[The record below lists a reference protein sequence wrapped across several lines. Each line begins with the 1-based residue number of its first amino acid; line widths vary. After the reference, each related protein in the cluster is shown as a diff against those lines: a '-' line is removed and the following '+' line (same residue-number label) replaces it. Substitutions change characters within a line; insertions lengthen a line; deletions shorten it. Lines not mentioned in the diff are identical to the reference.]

1 MRMRL
6 CKRLLMLSLYHKP
19 AMSFSIASLFK
30 KAPVADSS
38 CKSGGVC
45 FGSIDTPLLNEQ
57 MLSELATQAQHL
69 QVTRGYT
76 QRLESHFSGTLPAK
90 QIGSGMD
97 YAESRVYQTGDDPRF
112 INWRLT
118 ARSNETLVKTFHTES
133 SPTMCVLLDRRA
145 PMRFGTKNQLKVT
158 QAAKVAGLLSYA
170 AKQHRLAL
178 SGLILDEKNTWFLP
192 NKNEQ
197 SFDSWL
203 SQINKACPPVSP
215 SIADKT
221 DWQLTLQNLSVKNPL
236 GSLVYLISDFSGL
249 SDKHQHYLEELQ
261 SHHHV
266 IAIHIS
272 DPAEHALSNN
282 GVMRLQSLQ
291 SSFQTPLHFQVDS
304 GNAKQQQKY
313 QAMSESHH
321 ESIKQ
326 LFKKRG
332 IEYVAI
338 STTDESLISLLPLPL
353 EAST

>member
-1 MRMRL
+1 
-6 CKRLLMLSLYHKP
+6 
-19 AMSFSIASLFK
+19 MSFSIANLFQK
-30 KAPVADSS
+30 SSETDSS

-45 FGSIDTPLLNEQ
+45 FAPLLNEQ
-57 MLSELATQAQHL
+57 AFSDLASQAQQL
-69 QVTRGYT
+69 KVTRGYT

-97 YAESRVYQTGDDPRF
+97 YAESRVYQAGDDPRF

-118 ARSNETLVKTFHTES
+118 ARSNETLVKTFHIES
-133 SPTMCVLLDRRA
+133 SPTISILMDRRA

-158 QAAKVAGLLSYA
+158 QAVKVAGLLSYA

-178 SGLILDEKNTWFLP
+178 SGLILDEKNTWVSP
-192 NKNEQ
+192 NKNAQ

-203 SQINKACPPVSP
+203 AQINKSCPPLSP
-215 SIADKT
+215 SNNDKT

-236 GSLVYLISDFSGL
+236 GSLVYLISDFVGL
-249 SDKHQHYLEELQ
+249 GEKHQRYLEELQ

-272 DPAEHALSNN
+272 DPAEYALSNH
-282 GVMRLQSLQ
+282 GVMRLQSLR
-291 SSFQTPLHFQVDS
+291 SNAHFQVDS

-313 QAMSESHH
+313 QAMSEKHH

-332 IEYVAI
+332 IDYVAV
-338 STTDESLISLLPLPL
+338 STTDESLVSLLPLPL
-353 EAST
+353 EASA

>member
-1 MRMRL
+1 
-6 CKRLLMLSLYHKP
+6 
-19 AMSFSIASLFK
+19 MSFSIARLFQK
-30 KAPVADSS
+30 SSETVSS
-38 CKSGGVC
+38 CKSGGVYFDSAQQNC
-45 FGSIDTPLLNEQ
+45 FAPLLNEQ
-57 MLSELATQAQHL
+57 ALSDLASQAQQL
-69 QVTRGYT
+69 KVIRGYT

-118 ARSNETLVKTFHTES
+118 ARSNETLIKTFHTES
-133 SPTMCVLLDRRA
+133 SPTMCVLMDRRA
-145 PMRFGTKNQLKVT
+145 TMRFGTKNQLKVT
-158 QAAKVAGLLSYA
+158 QAVKVAGLLSHA

-178 SGLILDEKNTWFLP
+178 SGLILDEKSTWFSP
-192 NKNEQ
+192 NKNKL

-203 SQINKACPPVSP
+203 AQINKACPPLSP
-215 SIADKT
+215 KNSYKI
-221 DWQLTLQNLSVKNPL
+221 DWQLTLQNLSVKNSL
-236 GSLVYLISDFSGL
+236 GSLVYLISDFAGL
-249 SDKHQHYLEELQ
+249 NDKHQRYLEELQ

-266 IAIHIS
+266 VAIHIS
-272 DPAEHALSNN
+272 DPAEHVLYNN
-282 GVMRLQSLQ
+282 GVMRLQPLQ

-304 GNAKQQQKY
+304 GNTKQQQKY
-313 QAMSESHH
+313 QAMSEDHH

-338 STTDESLISLLPLPL
+338 STIDDSLTSLLPLPL